1 MEHEGWSIKLRVAAA
16 AAAALVGSTAY
27 VPATFAAEQQPQQQA
42 TQNTNNQGKQANQS
56 QGGNNQTQNQNQ
68 GQGAQGTQTPFPSS
82 EQTAQGKLPAANTQQ
97 ANQPQGGNNQAQNQN
112 QNQQNN
118 NQAGAH
124 GKNTATPTPTPS
136 PTANP
141 TKQANGQDGKKN
153 TPSPTPTPTETNN
166 KPTDKAQ
173 PTPTPTPSDNK
184 GTGEDNKGNN
194 QDQKPSEDSSDKVF
208 ETTVGQKLAIG
219 YPGFKTGDAIVFT
232 IRDAQGKEVHSQGVQ
247 VKEDGEFS
255 YDVPVDQLAAGEYT
269 VSAISNGYH
278 IKDQKLRIKPA
289 EKSDDKVVAP
299 QDPNPQQPP
308 VVTNPPVQK
317 PADPV
322 TPTNPP
328 VTENPAP
335 VNPPVTPAPTNPVN
349 PNPRPADPNPQQ
361 PPVVT
366 NPPVQKPADPVTPT
380 NPPVT
385 ENPKGTDTGDNRGHE
400 HGNGNQDS
408 AKDNGGADQQ
418 LPKGTIG
425 NSDADVKQHSE
436 KKEADK
442 PQEQK
447 EQVDPH
453 IEVVR
458 PQKNKDADKNQ
469 AANSQSSKEAAAI
482 AKEKEAAAAARQA
495 PAVEPGEGRAVAAQP
510 VSRSNP
516 NAADAEKVSST
527 TIAAAPVSRS
537 SGAKDQDAA
546 RDTPGSGTVSR
557 NASPSE
563 KKENTG
569 EPAQTHNNAQA
580 SENTAGDN
588 NPWGVI
594 GGLIAAGV
602 ILGGGTVYFTRK
614 KSGGEQ

>member
-16 AAAALVGSTAY
+16 TAAALVGSTAY

-42 TQNTNNQGKQANQS
+42 TQNTNNQGKQANQP
-56 QGGNNQTQNQNQ
+56 QGGNNQAQNQNQ

-118 NQAGAH
+118 NQAGAN

-136 PTANP
+136 PTATP

-184 GTGEDNKGNN
+184 GTGEDNKGNK

-247 VKEDGEFS
+247 VKADGEFS

-328 VTENPAP
+328 VTENP
-335 VNPPVTPAPTNPVN
+335 
-349 PNPRPADPNPQQ
+349 
-361 PPVVT
+361 
-366 NPPVQKPADPVTPT
+366 
-380 NPPVT
+380 
-385 ENPKGTDTGDNRGHE
+385 KGTDTGDNRGHE

-425 NSDADVKQHSE
+425 NSDADVKQRSE

-453 IEVVR
+453 VEVVR

-482 AKEKEAAAAARQA
+482 AKEKETAAAARQA
-495 PAVEPGEGRAVAAQP
+495 PAMEPGEGRAVAAQP

-563 KKENTG
+563 KKEDTG
-569 EPAQTHNNAQA
+569 APAQTHNNAQA

-602 ILGGGTVYFTRK
+602 VLGGGTVYFTRK

>member
-1 MEHEGWSIKLRVAAA
+1 MELEGWSIKLRVAAA

-42 TQNTNNQGKQANQS
+42 TQNTNNQGKQANQP
-56 QGGNNQTQNQNQ
+56 QGGNNNQAQNQNQ

-112 QNQQNN
+112 QQNN
-118 NQAGAH
+118 NQAGAN
-124 GKNTATPTPTPS
+124 GKNAATPTPTPS
-136 PTANP
+136 PTATP

-153 TPSPTPTPTETNN
+153 TPSPTPAPTETNN

-184 GTGEDNKGNN
+184 GTGEDNKGNK

-328 VTENPAP
+328 VTENP
-335 VNPPVTPAPTNPVN
+335 
-349 PNPRPADPNPQQ
+349 
-361 PPVVT
+361 
-366 NPPVQKPADPVTPT
+366 
-380 NPPVT
+380 
-385 ENPKGTDTGDNRGHE
+385 KGTDTGDNRGHE

-425 NSDADVKQHSE
+425 NSDADVKQRSE

-453 IEVVR
+453 VEVVR

-482 AKEKEAAAAARQA
+482 AKEKETAAAARQA

-527 TIAAAPVSRS
+527 TIAAAPVSRG

-563 KKENTG
+563 KKEDTG
-569 EPAQTHNNAQA
+569 APAQAHNNAQA

-602 ILGGGTVYFTRK
+602 VLGGGTVYFTRK

>member
-42 TQNTNNQGKQANQS
+42 TQNTNNQGKQANQP
-56 QGGNNQTQNQNQ
+56 QGGNNQAQNQNQ

-118 NQAGAH
+118 NQAGAN
-124 GKNTATPTPTPS
+124 GKNAATPTPTPS
-136 PTANP
+136 PTATP

-153 TPSPTPTPTETNN
+153 TPSPTPAPTETNN

-184 GTGEDNKGNN
+184 GTGEDNKGNK

-328 VTENPAP
+328 VTENP
-335 VNPPVTPAPTNPVN
+335 
-349 PNPRPADPNPQQ
+349 
-361 PPVVT
+361 
-366 NPPVQKPADPVTPT
+366 
-380 NPPVT
+380 
-385 ENPKGTDTGDNRGHE
+385 KGTDTGDNRGHE

-425 NSDADVKQHSE
+425 NSDADVKQRSE
-436 KKEADK
+436 KKEVDK

-453 IEVVR
+453 VEVVR

-482 AKEKEAAAAARQA
+482 AKEKETAAAARQA

-602 ILGGGTVYFTRK
+602 VLGGGTVYFTRK

>member
-16 AAAALVGSTAY
+16 TAAALVGSTAY

-42 TQNTNNQGKQANQS
+42 TQNTNNQGKQANQP
-56 QGGNNQTQNQNQ
+56 QGGNNNQAQNQNQ

-97 ANQPQGGNNQAQNQN
+97 ANQPQGGNNNQAQN

-118 NQAGAH
+118 NQAGAN
-124 GKNTATPTPTPS
+124 GKNAATPTPTPS
-136 PTANP
+136 
-141 TKQANGQDGKKN
+141 
-153 TPSPTPTPTETNN
+153 PTETNN

-184 GTGEDNKGNN
+184 GTGEDNKGNK

-247 VKEDGEFS
+247 VKADGEFS

-328 VTENPAP
+328 VTENP
-335 VNPPVTPAPTNPVN
+335 
-349 PNPRPADPNPQQ
+349 
-361 PPVVT
+361 
-366 NPPVQKPADPVTPT
+366 
-380 NPPVT
+380 
-385 ENPKGTDTGDNRGHE
+385 KGTDTGDNRGHE
-400 HGNGNQDS
+400 YGHGDQDS

-453 IEVVR
+453 VEVVR

-563 KKENTG
+563 KKEDTG
-569 EPAQTHNNAQA
+569 APAQTHNNAQA

-602 ILGGGTVYFTRK
+602 VLGGGTVYFTRK

>member
-1 MEHEGWSIKLRVAAA
+1 MAPMEHEGWSIKLRVAAA
-16 AAAALVGSTAY
+16 TAAALVGSTAY

-42 TQNTNNQGKQANQS
+42 TQNTNNQGKQANQP
-56 QGGNNQTQNQNQ
+56 QGGNNNQAQNQNQ

-97 ANQPQGGNNQAQNQN
+97 ANQPQGGNNNQAQN

-118 NQAGAH
+118 NQAGAN
-124 GKNTATPTPTPS
+124 GKNAATPTPTPS
-136 PTANP
+136 PTATP

-184 GTGEDNKGNN
+184 GTGEDNKGNK

-247 VKEDGEFS
+247 VKADGEFS

-328 VTENPAP
+328 VTENP
-335 VNPPVTPAPTNPVN
+335 
-349 PNPRPADPNPQQ
+349 
-361 PPVVT
+361 
-366 NPPVQKPADPVTPT
+366 
-380 NPPVT
+380 
-385 ENPKGTDTGDNRGHE
+385 KGTDTGDNRGHE
-400 HGNGNQDS
+400 YGHGDQDS

-453 IEVVR
+453 VEVVR

-563 KKENTG
+563 KKEDTG
-569 EPAQTHNNAQA
+569 APAQTHNNAQA

-602 ILGGGTVYFTRK
+602 VLGGGTVYFTRK

>member
-16 AAAALVGSTAY
+16 TAAALVGSTAY

-42 TQNTNNQGKQANQS
+42 TQNTNNQGKQ
-56 QGGNNQTQNQNQ
+56 GGNNNQAQNQNQ

-97 ANQPQGGNNQAQNQN
+97 ASQNQGGNNNQAQNQNQN

-118 NQAGAH
+118 NQAGAN
-124 GKNTATPTPTPS
+124 GKNTATPTPTAS
-136 PTANP
+136 PTATP

-184 GTGEDNKGNN
+184 GTGEDNKGNK

-322 TPTNPP
+322 TP
-328 VTENPAP
+328 A
-335 VNPPVTPAPTNPVN
+335 
-349 PNPRPADPNPQQ
+349 
-361 PPVVT
+361 
-366 NPPVQKPADPVTPT
+366 

-400 HGNGNQDS
+400 HGHGNQDS
-408 AKDNGGADQQ
+408 AKDNGGADKQ

-453 IEVVR
+453 VEVVR

-482 AKEKEAAAAARQA
+482 AKEKETAAAARQA

-563 KKENTG
+563 KKEDTG
-569 EPAQTHNNAQA
+569 APAQTHNNAQA

-602 ILGGGTVYFTRK
+602 VLGGGTVYFTRK

>member
-16 AAAALVGSTAY
+16 TAAALVGSTAY

-42 TQNTNNQGKQANQS
+42 TQNTNNRGKQANQP
-56 QGGNNQTQNQNQ
+56 QGGNNNQPQNQNQ

-97 ANQPQGGNNQAQNQN
+97 ANQPQGGNNNQP

-118 NQAGAH
+118 NQAGAN

-136 PTANP
+136 PTATP

-184 GTGEDNKGNN
+184 GTGEDNKGNK

-328 VTENPAP
+328 VTENP
-335 VNPPVTPAPTNPVN
+335 
-349 PNPRPADPNPQQ
+349 
-361 PPVVT
+361 
-366 NPPVQKPADPVTPT
+366 
-380 NPPVT
+380 
-385 ENPKGTDTGDNRGHE
+385 KGTDTGDNRGHE

-408 AKDNGGADQQ
+408 AKDNGGADKQ

-425 NSDADVKQHSE
+425 NSDADVKQRSE

-453 IEVVR
+453 VEVVR

-482 AKEKEAAAAARQA
+482 AKEKETAAAARQA

-563 KKENTG
+563 KKEDTG
-569 EPAQTHNNAQA
+569 APAQAHNNAQA

-602 ILGGGTVYFTRK
+602 VLGGGTVYFTRK

>member
-16 AAAALVGSTAY
+16 TAAALVGSTAY

-42 TQNTNNQGKQANQS
+42 TQNTNNQGKQANQP
-56 QGGNNQTQNQNQ
+56 QGGNNQAQNQNQ
-68 GQGAQGTQTPFPSS
+68 GQGTQGTQTPFPSS

-112 QNQQNN
+112 QQNN

-136 PTANP
+136 PTATP

-153 TPSPTPTPTETNN
+153 TPSPTPAPTETNN

-184 GTGEDNKGNN
+184 GTGEDNKGNK

-247 VKEDGEFS
+247 VKADGEFS

-328 VTENPAP
+328 VTENP
-335 VNPPVTPAPTNPVN
+335 
-349 PNPRPADPNPQQ
+349 
-361 PPVVT
+361 
-366 NPPVQKPADPVTPT
+366 
-380 NPPVT
+380 
-385 ENPKGTDTGDNRGHE
+385 KGTDTGDNRGHE

-425 NSDADVKQHSE
+425 NSDADVKQRSE

-453 IEVVR
+453 VEVVR

-482 AKEKEAAAAARQA
+482 AKEKETAAAARQA
-495 PAVEPGEGRAVAAQP
+495 PAMEPGEGRAVAAQP

-563 KKENTG
+563 KKEDTG
-569 EPAQTHNNAQA
+569 APAQAHNNAQA

>member
-16 AAAALVGSTAY
+16 TAAALVGSTAY

-42 TQNTNNQGKQANQS
+42 TQNTNNQGKQANQP
-56 QGGNNQTQNQNQ
+56 QGGNNQAQNQNQ
-68 GQGAQGTQTPFPSS
+68 GQGTQGTQTPFPSS

-112 QNQQNN
+112 QQNN
-118 NQAGAH
+118 NQAGAN

-136 PTANP
+136 PTATP

-184 GTGEDNKGNN
+184 GTGEDNKGNK

-328 VTENPAP
+328 VTES
-335 VNPPVTPAPTNPVN
+335 
-349 PNPRPADPNPQQ
+349 
-361 PPVVT
+361 
-366 NPPVQKPADPVTPT
+366 
-380 NPPVT
+380 
-385 ENPKGTDTGDNRGHE
+385 PKGTDTGDNRGHE
-400 HGNGNQDS
+400 HGHGNQDS

-425 NSDADVKQHSE
+425 NSDADVKQRSE

-453 IEVVR
+453 VEVVR

-482 AKEKEAAAAARQA
+482 AKEKETAAAARQA

-563 KKENTG
+563 KKEDTG

-602 ILGGGTVYFTRK
+602 VLGGGTVYFTRK

>member
-16 AAAALVGSTAY
+16 TAAALVGSTAY

-42 TQNTNNQGKQANQS
+42 TQNTNNQGKQANQP
-56 QGGNNQTQNQNQ
+56 QGGNNNQAQNQNQ

-97 ANQPQGGNNQAQNQN
+97 ANQPQGGNNNQAQN

-118 NQAGAH
+118 NQAGAN

-136 PTANP
+136 PTATP

-184 GTGEDNKGNN
+184 GTGEDNKGNK

-247 VKEDGEFS
+247 VKADGEFS

-328 VTENPAP
+328 VTENP
-335 VNPPVTPAPTNPVN
+335 
-349 PNPRPADPNPQQ
+349 
-361 PPVVT
+361 
-366 NPPVQKPADPVTPT
+366 
-380 NPPVT
+380 
-385 ENPKGTDTGDNRGHE
+385 KGTDTGDNRGHE
-400 HGNGNQDS
+400 YGHGDQDS

-453 IEVVR
+453 VEVVR

-563 KKENTG
+563 KKEDTG
-569 EPAQTHNNAQA
+569 APAQTHNNAQA

-602 ILGGGTVYFTRK
+602 VLGGGTVYFTRK